1 MRKNTCGGI
10 TPITYATYPFKFGF
24 LRIGY
29 TDNTVFSLEKTNTPD
44 SLSFPTEFTDMVFNQ
59 ISEYLGGNRRKFTF
73 PFKLSGTEFQKK
85 VWMELCNIPYG
96 QTRSYKDIAK
106 AIGNPKAC
114 RAVGNA
120 NNKNPLIIVVPCH
133 RVIGTNG
140 KLTGYGAGLEMK
152 EALLQLENRFIETS
166 F

>member
-1 MRKNTCGGI
+1 
-10 TPITYATYPFKFGF
+10 
-24 LRIGY
+24 
-29 TDNTVFSLEKTNTPD
+29 
-44 SLSFPTEFTDMVFNQ
+44 MVFNQ